1 MDGVAAVGV
10 ATKRAREDHVH
21 PTDTSR
27 APLASP
33 TLTGIPAA
41 PTAAVNTNTT
51 QIATTAFVLAQAA
64 SATPAMNGTAA
75 VGTAT
80 KFARED
86 HVHASDTTRAPL
98 ASPTF
103 TGVPAAPTAS
113 AGTNTTQIATT
124 AFVTTADNLKANL
137 ASPTFTGTPAAPTAT
152 AGTNTTQIATT
163 AFVSTAIVNKVDAGT
178 TNADSDLLYALLV
191 EVDTRSVNITRD
203 ALGKIS
209 QIDVKDGST
218 VVQSFAVTRNA
229 NGKMSTIVETAAG
242 KTITYTIARDS
253 TTGKPSTITKTV
265 A

>member
-1 MDGVAAVGV
+1 
-10 ATKRAREDHVH
+10 
-21 PTDTSR
+21 
-27 APLASP
+27 
-33 TLTGIPAA
+33 
-41 PTAAVNTNTT
+41 
-51 QIATTAFVLAQAA
+51 
-64 SATPAMNGTAA
+64 
-75 VGTAT
+75 
-80 KFARED
+80 
-86 HVHASDTTRAPL
+86 
-98 ASPTF
+98 
-103 TGVPAAPTAS
+103 
-113 AGTNTTQIATT
+113 
-124 AFVTTADNLKANL
+124 
-137 ASPTFTGTPAAPTAT
+137 
-152 AGTNTTQIATT
+152 
-163 AFVSTAIVNKVDAGT
+163 VSTAIVNKVDAGT